1 MAQVRIDIA
10 SEFKDKG
17 FKKADKAATM
27 LDKQFKNL
35 ARTFVAVFSTRQIIA
50 FGRAAVKAFEE
61 DELAA
66 RKLTQ
71 TLTNL
76 NLGFEDPR
84 IAKFISSVEAQ
95 SGILDDE
102 LTNYKLLIMYMP

>member
-17 FKKADKAATM
+17 FKKADKAASA
-27 LDKQFKNL
+27 LDRQFKNL

-61 DELAA
+61 DEL
-66 RKLTQ
+66 
-71 TLTNL
+71 
-76 NLGFEDPR
+76 
-84 IAKFISSVEAQ
+84 S
-95 SGILDDE
+95 
-102 LTNYKLLIMYMP
+102 